1 MKPEDDRRLIRLQK
15 VIADA
20 GLMSR
25 RAAEDLIRQGRVTVN
40 SERPELGRRVDPE
53 SDVIEVDGSRLL
65 TSRGHVYLMLNKP
78 KGVLTTLSDPQGRA
92 TVADLLPA
100 GKRVFPVG
108 RLDTDTEGL
117 VLLTNDGELAHRLM
131 HPSFEIPKRYVAEV
145 DGAMS
150 ASDVKTLTN
159 GVRID
164 RGRKARADQARIRSI
179 KGGRNPR
186 TMIEVTLHEGRK
198 HVVKLML
205 AEVDHPV
212 RKLVR
217 TGLGPL
223 KLGTLRPGASRKL
236 TAEEISA
243 LYRAA
248 GL

>member
-1 MKPEDDRRLIRLQK
+1 LKPEEDRRLIRLQK

-40 SERPELGRRVDPE
+40 SRRPELGRRVDPE
-53 SDVIEVDGSRLL
+53 SDVIEVDGSRLP
-65 TSRGHVYLMLNKP
+65 TARGHIYLLLNKP
-78 KGVLTTLSDPQGRA
+78 KGVLTTLRDPQGRP
-92 TVADLLPA
+92 TVADLVTL

-108 RLDTDTEGL
+108 RLDADTEGL
-117 VLLTNDGELAHRLM
+117 VLLTNDGELAHRLT
-131 HPSFEIPKRYVAEV
+131 HPSFEVPKRYVAEV
-145 DGAMS
+145 EGAMS
-150 ASDVKTLTN
+150 RSDVNDLIE

-164 RGRKARADQARIRSI
+164 RGRKARADEARIKNI

-186 TMIEVTLHEGRK
+186 TMLEVTLHEGRK

-205 AEVDHPV
+205 AAIDHPV

-223 KLGTLRPGASRKL
+223 KLGTLRPGSSRKL
-236 TAEEISA
+236 TADEISA